1 MHTNVRSNMISIKR
15 ILCPLDFSEESL
27 KALRTAG
34 ALSQHFNAELLIINA
49 VPPVSTISEEADY
62 SFYNFDVPTFEDKL
76 VRVAKK
82 KLKSIISKRISKKI
96 KVRSLVQLGD
106 PAHVIVKIATKKRAD
121 LIVIATHGRTHWTRL
136 VFGSVVEKVIRLAPC
151 PVLIIGAKRKK
162 K

>member
-1 MHTNVRSNMISIKR
+1 MISAKR

-27 KALRTAG
+27 EALRTAG
-34 ALSQHFNAELLIINA
+34 ALSQHFNAELLIINV

-76 VRVAKK
+76 VSRAKR
-82 KLKSIISKRISKKI
+82 KLKSIISKHVSKKI

-106 PAHVIVKIATKKRAD
+106 PAQIIVKNATTKKAD
-121 LIVIATHGRTHWTRL
+121 LIVIATHGRTHWTHL

-151 PVLIIGAKRKK
+151 PVLITRAKRKK